1 MGYFKSTGIYLAL
14 LLLEFLQ
21 ITYIDSAALQLTK
34 ENYYETLKNN
44 KVVLINFYADWC
56 MFSQQLA
63 PIFHQ
68 SADIIHEEYQ
78 NVKLGRVDCEAEQN
92 IALENS
98 VSKYPTIKLYR
109 NGKPLRKEFRGQR
122 SVDAFSAYI
131 KQQMKPAVA
140 DVLEPTDLKID
151 EERNSIVGYFD
162 AKNNDAYKTFERL
175 ADELFES
182 VDFIACLGDGFPEHA
197 GGEKIYYKPKKVSG
211 EQEATYTGTLTDFDG
226 LQQWLNEKANP
237 LVREI
242 TFENGEELTEEGLP
256 FLILFHRPDDV
267 TSIQRFKNAVTRELI
282 PERGNINFL
291 TADGTTFS
299 HPLHHL
305 GKSINDL
312 PIISIDSFRHMYLF
326 KKFENVDAPGKLKQ
340 FVADLHSGKLHA
352 DFHNPPPD
360 LEETVQEIPHIEATE
375 APTTTEAPTEPP
387 VVVVADGV
395 IREPVVDKI
404 ADKAKLQEKLKPDKT
419 EIVESESGSG
429 SGSES
434 EDTPA
439 SSPPET
445 IFQKLAPSENRYTLL
460 HWRDYAGN
468 YRDEL

>member
-1 MGYFKSTGIYLAL
+1 MGYLTIAAVYLGL
-14 LLLEFLQ
+14 LLQFSHVS
-21 ITYIDSAALQLTK
+21 YINSAALQLTQA
-34 ENYYETLKNN
+34 NYQDTLNNN
-44 KVVLINFYADWC
+44 KVVFINFYADWC

-78 NVKLGRVDCEAEQN
+78 NVKIARVDCEMEQR

-98 VSKYPTIKLYR
+98 VSKYPTIKLFR
-109 NGKPLRKEFRGQR
+109 NGKPLRKEYRGQR

-131 KQQMKPAVA
+131 KQQMKPAVG
-140 DVLEPTDLKID
+140 DVLDPADLKVD
-151 EERNSIVGYFD
+151 PERNTLVGYFD
-162 AKNNDAYKTFERL
+162 AKNNEAYQVFEKL
-175 ADELFES
+175 ADELFET
-182 VDFIACLGDGFPEHA
+182 VDFLACLGEGFDKERSH
-197 GGEKIYYKPKKVSG
+197 GENVVYKPKTVSG
-211 EQEATYTGTLTDFDG
+211 EPESAYSGTLTNFET
-226 LQQWLNEKANP
+226 LQSWLNEKANP

-256 FLILFHRPDDV
+256 FLILFHKPDDV
-267 TSIQRFKNAVTRELI
+267 TSIQRYKNAVMRELMT
-282 PERGNINFL
+282 ERGSINFL

-326 KKFENVDAPGKLKQ
+326 KKFEDVDAPGKLKQ

-352 DFHNPPPD
+352 DFHNPPAE
-360 LEETVQEIPHIEATE
+360 EETVQEIPHIVEEAKPAQPE
-375 APTTTEAPTEPP
+375 TTESPP
-387 VVVVADGV
+387 VPVEVAEGV
-395 IREPVVDKI
+395 TREPVLEKI
-404 ADKAKLQEKLKPDKT
+404 ADNVKNAEEKH
-419 EIVESESGSG
+419 ESGEG
-429 SGSES
+429 SAE
-434 EDTPA
+434 ETV
-439 SSPPET
+439 SPPET

>member
-1 MGYFKSTGIYLAL
+1 MGVIKTTTFYLAL
-14 LLLEFLQ
+14 LLEFLHLS
-21 ITYIDSAALQLTK
+21 YINSAALQLTQA
-34 ENYYETLKNN
+34 NYQDTLNNN

-78 NVKLGRVDCEAEQN
+78 NVKLARVDCEMEQQ

-98 VSKYPTIKLYR
+98 VSKYPTIKLFR
-109 NGKPLRKEFRGQR
+109 NGKALRKEYRGQR
-122 SVDAFSAYI
+122 SVDAFSSYI

-140 DVLEPTDLKID
+140 DVLDPADLKVD
-151 EERNSIVGYFD
+151 PERNSLIGYFD
-162 AKNNDAYKTFERL
+162 AKNNDAYKVYEKL
-175 ADELFES
+175 ADELFET
-182 VDFIACLGDGFPEHA
+182 VDFLACLGEGFNNERA
-197 GGEKIYYKPKKVSG
+197 NGENIVYKPKKQSA
-211 EQEATYTGTLTDFDG
+211 EHESAYTGTLTNFEM
-226 LQQWLNEKANP
+226 LQQWLNDKANP

-267 TSIQRFKNAVTRELI
+267 VSIQRFKNAVLRELI

-326 KKFENVDAPGKLKQ
+326 KKFENVDVPGKLKQ

-360 LEETVQEIPHIEATE
+360 AEEIVQEIPHIEETAPPPTE
-375 APTTTEAPTEPP
+375 APP
-387 VVVVADGV
+387 VPVEVADGV
-395 IREPVVDKI
+395 TREPVV
-404 ADKAKLQEKLKPDKT
+404 EKLADQVKQAEEKMDSDT
-419 EIVESESGSG
+419 SGSG
-429 SGSES
+429 
-434 EDTPA
+434 EDNVV
-439 SSPPET
+439 SPPET